1 MTTTSGHPRGSVLF
15 RGSTFMLRL
24 TPMKSIITST
34 TDTSKTLTVTLD
46 EKDMAETVKHTY
58 EHLRPKVKA
67 AGFRPGKA
75 PDHIVERELGTQT
88 VQAEVIDAALGA
100 TYPQVLIEN
109 DINPVGSPK
118 VEVNKFV
125 PYTELEYVL
134 TVEVLAPIKLAD
146 YKKLK
151 SKKPEVKVDPKD
163 LDNAIEDLRKRL
175 ASHEPIKE
183 AASLEDETVIDFEGS
198 QNGIL
203 VPGAKGADHHLVLGS
218 NSFIPGFE
226 DELVG
231 LKAGDTKTFDIT
243 FPKEYHEASLAGA
256 VVTFKVDVKE
266 VHRIILPEVTDSLAV
281 EVAGVKTVKELR
293 ADIES
298 RLKAEKEAEAMRD
311 YENLLIEEIVK
322 GSKYSL
328 PETLVD
334 RQLEAMRQE
343 FGQQLAQSGMDL
355 DKWLNLTGKNLEEF
369 DKELRPKAED
379 RVAAGIVM
387 SEISKIEN
395 INVNDQDIEEELN
408 RLRINYPDPAMQ
420 AELEKPELREEIFNH
435 LMASRTL
442 AKLVEYN

>member
-1 MTTTSGHPRGSVLF
+1 
-15 RGSTFMLRL
+15 MLRL

-34 TDTSKTLTVTLD
+34 TETSKTLTVTLE
-46 EKDMAETVKHTY
+46 EKDMAKTVKHTMD
-58 EHLRPKVKA
+58 HMRSKVKA

-75 PDHIVERELGTQT
+75 PDHIVERELGAQT

-100 TYPQVLIEN
+100 TYPQALIEN
-109 DINPVGSPK
+109 DINPIGSPQ
-118 VEVNKFV
+118 VEVSKFV
-125 PYTELEYVL
+125 PYTELEYAL

-151 SKKPEVKVDPKD
+151 SKKSEVKVDPKD
-163 LDNAIEDLRKRL
+163 LDAAVEDLRKRL
-175 ASHEPIKE
+175 ASHEPIKTP
-183 AASLEDETVIDFEGS
+183 AKLEDETVIDFEGT

-266 VHRIILPEVTDSLAV
+266 VHRIILPEITDALAV

-293 ADIES
+293 TDIES
-298 RLKAEKEAEAMRD
+298 RLKAEKEADALRD
-311 YENLLIEEIVK
+311 YENQLIEEIVK
-322 GSKYSL
+322 GSTYTLPKSL
-328 PETLVD
+328 VE
-334 RQLEAMRQE
+334 RQLEAMRAE
-343 FGQQLAQSGMDL
+343 FGQQLSQSGMDL

-387 SEISKIEN
+387 SEISKIEKV
-395 INVNDQDIEEELN
+395 NVTDQDIEEELN
-408 RLRINYPDPAMQ
+408 RLRMNYPDPAMQ

-442 AKLVEYN
+442 AKLVEYNQ

>member
-1 MTTTSGHPRGSVLF
+1 
-15 RGSTFMLRL
+15 MLRL

-34 TDTSKTLTVTLD
+34 TETSKTLTVTLD
-46 EKDMAETVKHTY
+46 EKDMAKTVKHTMD
-58 EHLRPKVKA
+58 HMRSKVKA

-75 PDHIVERELGTQT
+75 PDHIVERELGAQT

-100 TYPQVLIEN
+100 TYPQALIEN
-109 DINPVGSPK
+109 DINPIGSPQ
-118 VEVNKFV
+118 VEVSKFV
-125 PYTELEYVL
+125 PYTELEYAL

-151 SKKPEVKVDPKD
+151 SKKSEVKVDPKD
-163 LDNAIEDLRKRL
+163 LDAAVEDLRKRL
-175 ASHEPIKE
+175 ASHEPIKTP
-183 AASLEDETVIDFEGS
+183 AKLEDETVIDFEGT

-266 VHRIILPEVTDSLAV
+266 VHRIILPEITDALAV

-293 ADIES
+293 TDIES
-298 RLKAEKEAEAMRD
+298 RLKAEKEADALRD
-311 YENLLIEEIVK
+311 YENQLIEEIVK
-322 GSKYSL
+322 GSTYTLPKSL
-328 PETLVD
+328 VE
-334 RQLEAMRQE
+334 RQLEAMRAE
-343 FGQQLAQSGMDL
+343 FGQQLSQSGMDL

-387 SEISKIEN
+387 SEISKIEKV
-395 INVNDQDIEEELN
+395 NVTDQDIEEELN
-408 RLRINYPDPAMQ
+408 RLRMNYPDPAMQ

-442 AKLVEYN
+442 AKLVEYNQ

>member
-1 MTTTSGHPRGSVLF
+1 
-15 RGSTFMLRL
+15 
-24 TPMKSIITST
+24 MKSIITST
-34 TDTSKTLTVTLD
+34 TDTSKTLTITLD
-46 EKDMAETVKHTY
+46 EKDMAETVKQTMDHM
-58 EHLRPKVKA
+58 RAKVKA

-75 PDHIVERELGTQT
+75 PDHIVERELGTQA

-100 TYPQVLIEN
+100 TYRKVLVEN
-109 DINPVGSPK
+109 EINPVGSPQ
-118 VEVNKFV
+118 VEVSKFV
-125 PYTELEYVL
+125 AYSELEYVL
-134 TVEVLAPIKLAD
+134 TVEVLAPVKLAD

-163 LDNAIEDLRKRL
+163 LEVAMEDLRKRL
-175 ASHEPIKE
+175 ASHEPIKT
-183 AASLEDETVIDFEGS
+183 AAKLEDKTVIDFEGS

-226 DELVG
+226 EELVG

-256 VVTFKVDVKE
+256 AVTFKVDVKE
-266 VHRIILPEVTDSLAV
+266 VHRIILPEVTDALAI
-281 EVAGVKTVKELR
+281 EVAGVKTVKELK

-311 YENLLIEEIVK
+311 YENQLIEEIVK

-328 PETLVD
+328 PESLVE
-334 RQLEAMRQE
+334 RQLEAMRAE
-343 FGQQLAQSGMDL
+343 FGQQLSQSGMDL

-395 INVNDQDIEEELN
+395 VKVTDQDIEEELN
-408 RLRINYPDPAMQ
+408 RLRLSYPDPAMQ

>member
-1 MTTTSGHPRGSVLF
+1 
-15 RGSTFMLRL
+15 
-24 TPMKSIITST
+24 MKSIITST

-46 EKDMAETVKHTY
+46 EKDMAETVKHTMD
-58 EHLRPKVKA
+58 HLRARVKA
-67 AGFRPGKA
+67 QGFRPGKA
-75 PDHIVERELGTQT
+75 PDHIVERELGTQV

-100 TYPQVLIEN
+100 TYPKVLVEN
-109 DINPVGSPK
+109 EINPVGSPQ
-118 VEVNKFV
+118 VEVKKFV
-125 PYTELEYVL
+125 AYNELEYVL

-151 SKKPEVKVDPKD
+151 AKKPEVKIDTKEVDA
-163 LDNAIEDLRKRL
+163 AIEDLRKRL
-175 ASHEPIKE
+175 ASHEPVQR
-183 AASLEDETVIDFEGS
+183 AAKLEDETVIDFEGT
-198 QNGIL
+198 QDGTA
-203 VPGAKGADHHLVLGS
+203 VPGAKGKDHHLVLGS
-218 NSFIPGFE
+218 GSFIPGFE
-226 DELVG
+226 EELIG
-231 LKAGDTKTFDIT
+231 LKPGETKTFDIT

-266 VHRIILPEVTDSLAV
+266 VHQIILPEVTDALAV

-293 ADIES
+293 DDIES
-298 RLKAEKEAEAMRD
+298 RLKAEKEAGAMRD

-328 PETLVD
+328 PETLVE
-334 RQLEAMRQE
+334 RQLEAMREE
-343 FGQQLAQSGMDL
+343 FGQQLMQSGLDL

-387 SEISKIEN
+387 SEISKLEN
-395 INVNDQDIEEELN
+395 INVTEQDIEEELT
-408 RLRINYPDPAMQ
+408 RLRMNYPDPAMQ

>member
-1 MTTTSGHPRGSVLF
+1 
-15 RGSTFMLRL
+15 
-24 TPMKSIITST
+24 MKSIITST
-34 TDTSKTLTVTLD
+34 TDTSKTLTITLD
-46 EKDMAETVKHTY
+46 EKDMAETVKQTMDHM
-58 EHLRPKVKA
+58 RAKVKA

-75 PDHIVERELGTQT
+75 PDHIVERELGTQA

-100 TYPQVLIEN
+100 TYRKVLVEN
-109 DINPVGSPK
+109 EINPVGSPQ
-118 VEVNKFV
+118 VEVSKFV
-125 PYTELEYVL
+125 AYSELEYVL
-134 TVEVLAPIKLAD
+134 TVEVLAPVKLAD

-163 LDNAIEDLRKRL
+163 LEVAMEDLRKRL
-175 ASHEPIKE
+175 ASHEPIKT
-183 AASLEDETVIDFEGS
+183 AAKLEDKTVIDFEGS

-226 DELVG
+226 EELVG

-256 VVTFKVDVKE
+256 AVSFKVDVKE
-266 VHRIILPEVTDSLAV
+266 VHRIILPEVTDALAI
-281 EVAGVKTVKELR
+281 EVAGVKTVKELK

-311 YENLLIEEIVK
+311 YENQLIEEIVK

-328 PETLVD
+328 PESLVE
-334 RQLEAMRQE
+334 RQLEAMRAE
-343 FGQQLAQSGMDL
+343 FGQQLSQSGMDL

-387 SEISKIEN
+387 SEVSKIEN
-395 INVNDQDIEEELN
+395 VKVTDQDIEEELN
-408 RLRINYPDPAMQ
+408 RLRLSYPDPAMQ

>member
-1 MTTTSGHPRGSVLF
+1 
-15 RGSTFMLRL
+15 MLRL

-34 TDTSKTLTVTLD
+34 TETSKTLTVTLE
-46 EKDMAETVKHTY
+46 EKDMAKTVKHTLD
-58 EHLRPKVKA
+58 HMRSKVKA

-75 PDHIVERELGTQT
+75 PDHIVERELGAQT

-100 TYPQVLIEN
+100 TYPQALIEN
-109 DINPVGSPK
+109 DINPIGSPQ
-118 VEVNKFV
+118 VEVSKFV
-125 PYTELEYVL
+125 PYTELEYAL

-151 SKKPEVKVDPKD
+151 SKKSEVKVDPKD
-163 LDNAIEDLRKRL
+163 LDAAVEDLRKRL
-175 ASHEPIKE
+175 ASHEPIKTP
-183 AASLEDETVIDFEGS
+183 AKLEDETVIDFEGT

-266 VHRIILPEVTDSLAV
+266 VHRIILPEITDALAV

-293 ADIES
+293 TDIES
-298 RLKAEKEAEAMRD
+298 RLKAEKEADALRD
-311 YENLLIEEIVK
+311 YENQLIEEIVK
-322 GSKYSL
+322 GSTYTLPKSL
-328 PETLVD
+328 VE
-334 RQLEAMRQE
+334 RQLEAMRAE
-343 FGQQLAQSGMDL
+343 FGQQLSQSGMDL

-387 SEISKIEN
+387 SEISKIEKV
-395 INVNDQDIEEELN
+395 NVTDQDIEEELN
-408 RLRINYPDPAMQ
+408 RLRMNYPDPAMQ

-442 AKLVEYN
+442 AKLVEYNQ

>member
-1 MTTTSGHPRGSVLF
+1 MVV
-15 RGSTFMLRL
+15 L

-34 TDTSKTLTVTLD
+34 TDTKKVLTVTLD
-46 EKDMAETVKHTY
+46 EKDMAETVKHTLD
-58 EHLRPKVKA
+58 HLRKNIKA

-75 PDHIVERELGTQT
+75 PDHIVERELGVQV

-100 TYPQVLIEN
+100 TYPKVLVEN
-109 DINPVGSPK
+109 EINPVGSPQ
-118 VEVNKFV
+118 VEVKKFV
-125 PYTELEYVL
+125 AYTELEYEL
-134 TVEVLAPIKLAD
+134 TAEVLAPIKLAD

-151 SKKPEVKVDPKD
+151 SKKPEVKVEKEEVDT
-163 LDNAIEDLRKRL
+163 AIEDLRKRL
-175 ASHEPIKE
+175 ASHEPVKTPAE
-183 AASLEDETVIDFEGS
+183 MGDETVIDFEGS

-218 NSFIPGFE
+218 GSFIPGFE
-226 DELVG
+226 EELVG

-266 VHRIILPEVTDSLAV
+266 VHHIVLPEVTDALAV

-293 ADIES
+293 DDIES
-298 RLKAEKEAEAMRD
+298 RLKAEKEATALRD

-328 PETLVD
+328 PETLVE
-334 RQLEAMRQE
+334 RQLEAMREE
-343 FGQQLAQSGMDL
+343 FGQQLMQSGLDL
-355 DKWLNLTGKNLEEF
+355 DKWLNMTGKNLEEF

-395 INVNDQDIEEELN
+395 INVTDQDIEEELN
-408 RLRINYPDPAMQ
+408 RLRMNYPDPAMQ

>member
-1 MTTTSGHPRGSVLF
+1 
-15 RGSTFMLRL
+15 MLRL

-46 EKDMAETVKHTY
+46 EKDMAETVKHTLD
-58 EHLRPKVKA
+58 HLRAKVKA
-67 AGFRPGKA
+67 QGFRPGKA
-75 PDHIVERELGTQT
+75 PDHIVERELGAQA

-109 DINPVGSPK
+109 EINPVGSPQ

-163 LDNAIEDLRKRL
+163 LDDAIEDLRKRL

-218 NSFIPGFE
+218 NSFISGFE
-226 DELVG
+226 DELIG
-231 LKAGDTKTFDIT
+231 LKAGESKTFDIT
-243 FPKEYHEASLAGA
+243 FPKDYHEASLAGA

-266 VHRIILPEVTDSLAV
+266 VHRIILPEVTDSLAM

-328 PETLVD
+328 PETLVE
-334 RQLEAMRQE
+334 RQLEAMRIE
-343 FGQQLAQSGMDL
+343 FGQQLAQSGLDL
-355 DKWLNLTGKNLEEF
+355 DKWLGLTGKNAEEF

-387 SEISKIEN
+387 SEISKLEN
-395 INVNDQDIEEELN
+395 ISVNEQDIEEELN

>member
-1 MTTTSGHPRGSVLF
+1 
-15 RGSTFMLRL
+15 
-24 TPMKSIITST
+24 MKSIITST

-46 EKDMAETVKHTY
+46 QKDMAETVKHTMD
-58 EHLRPKVKA
+58 HLRAKVKA

-75 PDHIVERELGTQT
+75 PDHIVERELGAQT
-88 VQAEVIDAALGA
+88 VQAEVIDAVLGA

-109 DINPVGSPK
+109 EINPVGSPQ
-118 VEVNKFV
+118 VEVSKFV

-134 TVEVLAPIKLAD
+134 TVEILAPVKLAD

-163 LDNAIEDLRKRL
+163 LDNAVEDLRKRL

-183 AASLEDETVIDFEGS
+183 AAKLEDETVIDFEGS

-218 NSFIPGFE
+218 GSFIPGFE
-226 DELVG
+226 EELVG

-266 VHRIILPEVTDSLAV
+266 VHRIILPEVTDALAV
-281 EVAGVKTVKELR
+281 EVAGVKTVKELK

-298 RLKAEKEAEAMRD
+298 RLLAEKEATAMRD
-311 YENLLIEEIVK
+311 YENVLIEEIVK
-322 GSKYSL
+322 GSKYTL

-334 RQLEAMRQE
+334 RQLEAMRLE
-343 FGQQLAQSGMDL
+343 FGQQLSQSGMDL
-355 DKWLNLTGKNLEEF
+355 DKWLNLTGKNAEEF

-387 SEISKIEN
+387 SEISKLEN
-395 INVNDQDIEEELN
+395 ITVSDQDIEEELN

-442 AKLVEYN
+442 AKIVEYN

>member
-1 MTTTSGHPRGSVLF
+1 
-15 RGSTFMLRL
+15 
-24 TPMKSIITST
+24 MKSIITST

-46 EKDMAETVKHTY
+46 EKDLAETVKHTMD
-58 EHLRPKVKA
+58 HLRPKVKA

-75 PDHIVERELGTQT
+75 PDHIIERELGAQT

-109 DINPVGSPK
+109 KINPVGSPQ
-118 VEVNKFV
+118 VEVSKFV

-134 TVEVLAPIKLAD
+134 TVEVLAPVKLPD

-151 SKKPEVKVDPKD
+151 AKKPEVKVDPKD
-163 LDNAIEDLRKRL
+163 LDAAVEDLRKRL
-175 ASHEPIKE
+175 ASHEPVKT
-183 AASLEDETVIDFEGS
+183 AAELEDETVIDFEGS

-203 VPGAKGADHHLVLGS
+203 VPGAKGTDHHLVLGS

-226 DELVG
+226 EELIG

-256 VVTFKVDVKE
+256 VVQFKVDVKE
-266 VHRIILPEVTDSLAV
+266 VHHIVLPELTDALAV

-298 RLKAEKEAEAMRD
+298 RLKAEKEADAMRD
-311 YENLLIEEIVK
+311 YENQLIEEIVK

-328 PETLVD
+328 PESLVE
-334 RQLEAMRQE
+334 RQLEAMRAE
-343 FGQQLAQSGMDL
+343 FGQQLSQSGMDL

-369 DKELRPKAED
+369 DKELRPKAQD

-387 SEISKIEN
+387 SEISKIED
-395 INVNDQDIEEELN
+395 VKVTDQDIEEELT
-408 RLRINYPDPAMQ
+408 RLRMNYPDPAMQ
-420 AELEKPELREEIFNH
+420 AELEKAELREEIFNH

>member
-1 MTTTSGHPRGSVLF
+1 
-15 RGSTFMLRL
+15 
-24 TPMKSIITST
+24 MKSIITST

-46 EKDMAETVKHTY
+46 AKELETAVKHTMD
-58 EHLRPKVKA
+58 HLRPKVKA

-75 PDHIVERELGTQT
+75 PDHIVERELGAQA

-109 DINPVGSPK
+109 EINPVGSPQ

-151 SKKPEVKVDPKD
+151 SKMPEIKVDPKD

-183 AASLEDETVIDFEGS
+183 AAKLEDETVIDFEGT
-198 QNGIL
+198 QKGIL

-226 DELVG
+226 EELVG
-231 LKAGDTKTFDIT
+231 LKAGESKTFDIT

-266 VHRIILPEVTDSLAV
+266 VHRIILPEVTDALAV

-298 RLKAEKEAEAMRD
+298 RLKAEKEADAMRD
-311 YENLLIEEIVK
+311 YENKLIEEIVK
-322 GSKYSL
+322 GSKYKL
-328 PETLVD
+328 PEGLVE
-334 RQLEAMRQE
+334 RQLEAMRAE
-343 FGQQLAQSGMDL
+343 FGQQLMQSGMDL

-369 DKELRPKAED
+369 NKELRPKAED

-387 SEISKIEN
+387 SEISKLEN
-395 INVNDQDIEEELN
+395 INVTDQDIEQELN
-408 RLRINYPDPAMQ
+408 NLRLNYPDPAMQ

-442 AKLVEYN
+442 AKLVEYNKK